1 MQRGARG
8 SHPGAPARLG
18 RRHRQGRELAVRR
31 APGRCPLASAG
42 EKGGGTELAGA
53 RDPLVSER
61 KEEKGRGWRAVL
73 GYGDGL
79 LNGFRGSHT

>member
-8 SHPGAPARLG
+8 SHLGAPARLG

-31 APGRCPLASAG
+31 DPGRCPLASAG

-53 RDPLVSER
+53 RDPLVSEG
-61 KEEKGRGWRAVL
+61 KEEKGEGWRAVL

-79 LNGFRGSHT
+79 LKGLRGSHT

>member
-31 APGRCPLASAG
+31 DPGRCPLASAG
-42 EKGGGTELAGA
+42 EKEGGSELAGA

-61 KEEKGRGWRAVL
+61 KEREKAGGWAGL
-73 GYGDGL
+73 DGPPCWT
-79 LNGFRGSHT
+79 G